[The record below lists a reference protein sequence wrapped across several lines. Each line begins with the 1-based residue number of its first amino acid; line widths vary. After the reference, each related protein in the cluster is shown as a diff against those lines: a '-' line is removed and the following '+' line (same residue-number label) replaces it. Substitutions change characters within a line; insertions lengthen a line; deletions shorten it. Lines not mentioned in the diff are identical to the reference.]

1 MNHAKLASALIASFL
16 LVSCGGG
23 DGGVGGGTPG
33 GSPTPLTGVFID
45 SPVQGL
51 PYSTTSGL
59 SGQTGANGEFQY
71 RSGDRI
77 TFGSGL
83 FFLEGLAQPYI
94 TPFTLL
100 GRTSVADVQH
110 IWPVNLARYLLGLN
124 TTPTADSITLP
135 AAIPPLPLSTSF
147 SDNNFD
153 AAVTAANIPL
163 ASQAD
168 AIAHLKRQFAIWGS
182 WAAVSPNGIQ
192 VFTFLPNGIYLLA
205 DDDDPTVAGGNDG
218 MERGTYGWNPNT
230 NVLTFT
236 VDVDTDGTGGLSNPG
251 APPYLFVIGAS
262 GNSAVLHLGPNVS
275 DQIHLSRV
283 IDAANP
289 IVGTWALTV
298 PVDLGFPAVITFLPD
313 GTFTVA
319 SDEIQTIPAGIERGS
334 YTLNNQTLNL
344 MTIVDTNGEFGFN
357 ELFPLPGNSTEQ
369 ALLSSSLTPDLD
381 FLELRN
387 GNDIAFFHRIKVP

>member
-1 MNHAKLASALIASFL
+1 MNHARLASALITSFL

-100 GRTSVADVQH
+100 GRTAVADVQH

-124 TTPTADSITLP
+124 TSPTADIITLP
-135 AAIPPLPLSTSF
+135 AAIPPLPTSTCF
-147 SDNNFD
+147 ACNNFD

-168 AIAHLKRQFAIWGS
+168 AIAHLKRQFSIWG
-182 WAAVSPNGIQ
+182 
-192 VFTFLPNGIYLLA
+192 
-205 DDDDPTVAGGNDG
+205 
-218 MERGTYGWNPNT
+218 
-230 NVLTFT
+230 
-236 VDVDTDGTGGLSNPG
+236 GLGSHQPKWHSS
-251 APPYLFVIGAS
+251 V
-262 GNSAVLHLGPNVS
+262 H
-275 DQIHLSRV
+275 
-283 IDAANP
+283 
-289 IVGTWALTV
+289 
-298 PVDLGFPAVITFLPD
+298 FP
-313 GTFTVA
+313 
-319 SDEIQTIPAGIERGS
+319 S
-334 YTLNNQTLNL
+334 
-344 MTIVDTNGEFGFN
+344 
-357 ELFPLPGNSTEQ
+357 
-369 ALLSSSLTPDLD
+369 
-381 FLELRN
+381 
-387 GNDIAFFHRIKVP
+387 

>member
-1 MNHAKLASALIASFL
+1 MNHGRVVSAIIAVFF

-23 DGGVGGGTPG
+23 DGGGGGGTAA
-33 GSPTPLTGVFID
+33 PLTGVFID

-59 SGQTGANGEFQY
+59 SGRTGPNGEFQY
-71 RSGDRI
+71 RSGDRV

-124 TTPTADSITLP
+124 TTPNVDIITLP
-135 AAIPPLPLSTSF
+135 ATIPPLPLVTCF
-147 SDNNFD
+147 FCDNFD
-153 AAVTAANIPL
+153 AAVTAAGIPL

-182 WAAVSPNGIQ
+182 WASVSANGLR

-205 DDDDPTVAGGNDG
+205 DDDDPTVTGGNDG
-218 MERGTYGWNPNT
+218 MERGLYRWNPNT
-230 NVLTFT
+230 NAFTFT
-236 VDVDTDGTGGLSNPG
+236 VEVNTDGTGGLSNPG
-251 APPYLFVIGAS
+251 TPPYTFVIDAT
-262 GNSAVLHLGPNVS
+262 GNSAVLQLGPNAS
-275 DQIHLSRV
+275 DQIQLTRV
-283 IDAANP
+283 IDGANP
-289 IVGTWALTV
+289 IVGAWRFLV
-298 PVDLGFPAVITFLPD
+298 PVDAGFSTVITFMAD

-319 SDEIQTIPAGIERGS
+319 NNGFGPILAGIERGT
-334 YTLNNQTLNL
+334 YTLNAGTLSLQT
-344 MTIVDTNGEFGFN
+344 TVDTNGEFGFN
-357 ELFPLPGNSTEQ
+357 ESVTLPALSMEQ
-369 ALLSSSLTPDLD
+369 VRLSSSLTPDLD
-381 FLELRN
+381 FMELRD
-387 GNDIAFFHRIKVP
+387 GNDIVNFDRVKVP